1 MIFLSLAFALKH
13 KESQRKARTFSNFQE
28 AAVVDTKT
36 QIAVTPLPLYLSE
49 VSIASSR
56 SVGELLDGSLV
67 FQIPRSYSC
76 KISKIS
82 KKIFQSS
89 RSNRCPAQSPSLS
102 ILGEYCQQSIRENSW
117 MEV

>member
-36 QIAVTPLPLYLSE
+36 QIAVTPLSLYFSE

-56 SVGELLDGSLV
+56 SERWKFS
-67 FQIPRSYSC
+67 FPN
-76 KISKIS
+76 S
-82 KKIFQSS
+82 KKLQ
-89 RSNRCPAQSPSLS
+89 NPDSPVVD
-102 ILGEYCQQSIRENSW
+102 
-117 MEV
+117 MKT

>member
-56 SVGELLDGSLV
+56 SEKTLGWKFS
-67 FQIPRSYSC
+67 FPN
-76 KISKIS
+76 S
-82 KKIFQSS
+82 KKLQ
-89 RSNRCPAQSPSLS
+89 L
-102 ILGEYCQQSIRENSW
+102 
-117 MEV
+117 